1 MTKIISLPHDFIHDT
16 TIPNKVKKFICC
28 LHFHEPNK
36 SFSSTEKKVWERL
49 RLTYNQFFKANKW
62 CQQNNYSHF
71 IGKGPNKEREY
82 TFSFVPLARS
92 PLFLLFFSDLF
103 TLPFE
108 AQTLFAHIFK
118 LCYEENDY
126 KIAYTNKYFEA
137 IFTTTRRPIEYYF
150 SLLFKEKLIVKLP
163 ESQKMSVRRETET
176 PKVYEKVFVEH
187 RIITLSPYYL
197 DLRKEKYSHFYIQ
210 SLTPDP
216 HNKEEKN
223 KNPLPLSQKITEI
236 YNSPFAQW
244 SVKCS
249 EFIDKALPVYEELF
263 PEKEKSPYTRVLFLF
278 PILEEYFK
286 DHNTIPSLVKTFK
299 NSLTLEEMHR
309 LSPKRLEGKI
319 FDMLAEVEIDENK
332 LFSRPFSLRRTLIL
346 PLKWAASCVRK
357 IYETLQKKVQPFTSG
372 VLTKGLHKIREKIR
386 EYILKRYPHLRKD
399 YKIRDHYLETAM
411 VFGVFYTLFSISDSL
426 RDQLI
431 NILNKTFIPKE
442 SPLPLQGERLAHF
455 YLSRIFAH
463 FQTSLTLPMIRFL
476 IEGDFT
482 LFPKYDDDMLISPLL
497 LCIYNSCRFL
507 KNKVYREIDYQRRVR
522 SLMWRELSAR
532 SSEKRYFYNVK
543 DPAPYLM
550 EYSKN
555 PHSSEELGKKIY
567 FRGCHPLWKTEQLEY
582 PDIYVQ
588 EDLSELENSF
598 PHNAGDEVKDQV
610 KNLYLTE
617 KIGMLYNLS
626 HWAKTTYTS
635 LLTRKEFIHRELYI
649 KRREAFYQAAV
660 SQPQKFSF
668 SKENEMLYTTLTHAS
683 IVSLE
688 DNEWWKEVFNL

>member
-1 MTKIISLPHDFIHDT
+1 M
-16 TIPNKVKKFICC
+16 
-28 LHFHEPNK
+28 
-36 SFSSTEKKVWERL
+36 
-49 RLTYNQFFKANKW
+49 
-62 CQQNNYSHF
+62 
-71 IGKGPNKEREY
+71 
-82 TFSFVPLARS
+82 
-92 PLFLLFFSDLF
+92 
-103 TLPFE
+103 PFE
-108 AQTLFAHIFK
+108 AQILFSHIFK
-118 LCYEENDY
+118 LCQEENGF

-137 IFTTTRRPIEYYF
+137 IFKTTRRPIEYYF

-163 ESQKMSVRRETET
+163 DSQKMSLRRETET

-187 RIITLSPYYL
+187 RIITLSPYFL

-210 SLTPDP
+210 SFTVPPETTEKKDP
-216 HNKEEKN
+216 KE
-223 KNPLPLSQKITEI
+223 LPLSQKITQI

-249 EFIDKALPVYEELF
+249 EFIERGVVLYEVLF
-263 PEKEKSPYTRVLFLF
+263 KEMERSPYTRVLFLF
-278 PILEEYFK
+278 PLLEEYFK
-286 DHNTIPSLVKTFK
+286 EHPLIPSLLKNFK
-299 NSLTLEEMHR
+299 NSLTLEEMNR
-309 LSPKRLEGKI
+309 LSPKRLEGRI

-332 LFSRPFSLRRTLIL
+332 LFSRPFSLGRTLPI
-346 PLKWAASCVRK
+346 PLKWAASCVKK
-357 IYETLQKKVQPFTSG
+357 IYENLQQKVQPFTSG
-372 VLTKGLHKIREKIR
+372 FLTKGLHKIREKLR
-386 EYILKRYPHLRKD
+386 EYILRRYTHLSKD
-399 YKIRDHYLETAM
+399 YKIRENYLETAM
-411 VFGVFYTLFSISDSL
+411 IFGVFYTLFSISDSL

-431 NILNKTFIPKE
+431 SILNKTFIPKE

-455 YLSRIFAH
+455 YLSRIVTH
-463 FQTSLTLPMIRFL
+463 FQTSLTMPMIRFL
-476 IEGDFT
+476 GEGDFK
-482 LFPKYDDDMLISPLL
+482 LFPKYDDEMLTSPLL
-497 LCIYNSCRFL
+497 LCMYNSCRFL
-507 KNKVYREIDYQRRVR
+507 KNKVYKGIDYQRKIR
-522 SLMWRELSAR
+522 SLMWQEFAPP
-532 SSEKRYFYNVK
+532 SSNKRYFYNVK
-543 DPAPYLM
+543 DPTPYLM

-588 EDLSELENSF
+588 EDLSELDNAF
-598 PHNAGDEVKDQV
+598 PHNAVEEVKDQV

-668 SKENEMLYTTLTHAS
+668 SKDNEMLYTTLTHAS